1 VQPAALD
8 ASLVVDLAIK
18 LAVATLT
25 ALLDL
30 EASSTSAL
38 EASRSLIVS
47 RWTSNFKANESGDRL
62 LLVSTPSSAPLLSR
76 SETMP

>member
-1 VQPAALD
+1 MQPAALD

-30 EASSTSAL
+30 ESSSTSAL

>member
-1 VQPAALD
+1 MQPAALD

-18 LAVATLT
+18 LAVAALT

-30 EASSTSAL
+30 ESSSTSAL

>member
-1 VQPAALD
+1 MQPAALD